1 MTISVITINYN
12 NANGLSRTIK
22 SVISQT
28 CNDYEYIIIDGGS
41 SDGSKEII
49 ERYKD
54 KLAYWISE
62 PDNGVYNAMN
72 KGVAVAKGQY
82 CIFMNSGDCFYDKDV
97 VKDIIEANISE
108 DIVTGAIQ
116 RDGNFIYNSPKH
128 VSMRHFYHKTLFHQ
142 ASFIKTSVLKE
153 IPYDESYKA
162 VSDWKFFIEAIIVK
176 KHTYRSIDR
185 TIACMEPDGIGALKE
200 ISIPEHLSV
209 LHHFLPE
216 YVFQDY
222 EVFING
228 ETKYDKFYLA
238 IKNSH
243 LKRFIYIINCFIV
256 KCCNIG
262 KRKSW
267 TKDYSVFERI

>member
-12 NANGLSRTIK
+12 NANGLLRTIH
-22 SVISQT
+22 SVLSQT
-28 CNDYEYIIIDGGS
+28 SNDYEYIIIDGGS
-41 SDGSKEII
+41 TDGSKDII
-49 ERYKD
+49 ESYKD

-82 CIFMNSGDCFYDKDV
+82 CIFMNSGDCFYDNNV
-97 VKDIIEANISE
+97 IRDIVNANISG

-116 RDGNFIYNSPKH
+116 RDGGYIYNSPKQ

-162 VSDWKFFIEAIIVK
+162 VSDWKFFIEAIIVN
-176 KHTYRSIDR
+176 KHTYQSIDR
-185 TIACMEPDGIGALKE
+185 TIASMEPDGIGAIKE

-209 LHHFLPE
+209 LHTFLPE
-216 YVFQDY
+216 YTFQDY

-228 ETKYDKFYLA
+228 ETKYDRFYLA

-243 LKRFIYIINCFIV
+243 LKRFIYIINCLIV

-262 KRKSW
+262 NRKSW
-267 TKDYSVFERI
+267 AKDYSIFERI